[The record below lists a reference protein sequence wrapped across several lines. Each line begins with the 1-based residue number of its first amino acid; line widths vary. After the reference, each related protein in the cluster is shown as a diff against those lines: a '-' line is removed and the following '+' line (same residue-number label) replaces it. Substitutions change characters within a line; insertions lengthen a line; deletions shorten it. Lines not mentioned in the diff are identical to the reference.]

1 MRRDFE
7 EKLRSFSQAQTQFEV
22 DKRRALE
29 ELRAT
34 HRQEVE
40 ELLKNQQNQSA
51 SSTEDQEKLAELH
64 RQEVGFGER
73 RRMACFGKRETFRT
87 EDYYGLGESTYSELL
102 GG

>member
-7 EKLRSFSQAQTQFEV
+7 EKLRSFSQAQTQFEA

-73 RRMACFGKRETFRT
+73 RRMTCFGKRETFRT
-87 EDYYGLGESTYSELL
+87 EDYYALGESTYSKLL

>member
-7 EKLRSFSQAQTQFEV
+7 EKLRAFSQAQTQFEA

-29 ELRAT
+29 ELRAA

-40 ELLKNQQNQSA
+40 ELLDKHQNQSA

-64 RQEVGFGER
+64 RQEVGWDWQR
-73 RRMACFGKRETFRT
+73 IVDVFGKAKEKEWRLFWSGIEA
-87 EDYYGLGESTYSELL
+87 S
-102 GG
+102 